1 MLKDRPRGNRIVQ
14 TKSISLEGQET
25 SQVAAS
31 SQRKKEEE
39 EEEEDMAIVFIS
51 LSFGPYSTRNWPST
65 VTARRF
71 PYRTVTSALQSR
83 DPY

>member
-1 MLKDRPRGNRIVQ
+1 MFKDRPRGNRIVQ

-31 SQRKKEEE
+31 SQRKKEE